1 MHAIGQHALLIDGIA
16 ADGGE
21 FIEVHAGAK
30 ASSGASEHNRS
41 NRLVAL
47 CRDQRLG
54 PPVDHLPGER
64 AQLVRPVDADQSDPF
79 EDLVGQAAAVS
90 YLAIRCHS
98 VSPSFPARTEP
109 SRSLQIA

>member
-1 MHAIGQHALLIDGIA
+1 MHAIGEHAFLIDGIA

-30 ASSGASEHNRS
+30 ASSGAGDHDRS
-41 NRLVAL
+41 HGIVAL
-47 CRDQRLG
+47 CRDERLG
-54 PPVDHLPGER
+54 PPVDHRPGER
-64 AQLVRPVDADQSDPF
+64 SELVRPVDADQSDTL

-90 YLAIRCHS
+90 YLAIRRHS
-98 VSPSFPARTEP
+98 VDPSFPASTEP